1 MRLSVACVC
10 VRERDGG
17 RVCLGVC
24 VRECVCVRERD
35 GGRVC
40 LGVCVCVCVC
50 VSICGTESVYANQQT

>member
-17 RVCLGVC
+17 RVCL
-24 VRECVCVRERD
+24 
-35 GGRVC
+35 RV
-40 LGVCVCVCVC
+40 GVCVCVC